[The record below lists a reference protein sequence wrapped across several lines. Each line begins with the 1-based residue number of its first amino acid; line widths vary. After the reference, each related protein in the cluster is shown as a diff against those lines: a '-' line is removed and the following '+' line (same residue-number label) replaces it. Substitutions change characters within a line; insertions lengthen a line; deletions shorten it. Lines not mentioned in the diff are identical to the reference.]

1 MECHLKK
8 ENLEKN
14 NNNKKKLLEIKNII
28 AKMKILIKWLIDKI
42 EEIFQKIWENEKKC
56 LADRKAKIIFLNQ
69 TLRPN
74 NRSSRKFRKNQ
85 PTNQRSHHI
94 LQVNFPELKYVSD
107 WKESSKYSAQLMR
120 IVSL

>member
-14 NNNKKKLLEIKNII
+14 NNNKKKLLEIKNMI

-74 NRSSRKFRKNQ
+74 NRSSRKNKQGKWRVRNF
-85 PTNQRSHHI
+85 QR
-94 LQVNFPELKYVSD
+94 NKVS
-107 WKESSKYSAQLMR
+107 
-120 IVSL
+120 

>member
-14 NNNKKKLLEIKNII
+14 NNNKKKLLEIKNMI

-74 NRSSRKFRKNQ
+74 NRNSRKNKQRKW
-85 PTNQRSHHI
+85 RGRK
-94 LQVNFPELKYVSD
+94 F
-107 WKESSKYSAQLMR
+107 SKK
-120 IVSL
+120 

>member
-74 NRSSRKFRKNQ
+74 NRSSRKNKQGKWRVRK
-85 PTNQRSHHI
+85 
-94 LQVNFPELKYVSD
+94 F
-107 WKESSKYSAQLMR
+107 SKK
-120 IVSL
+120 

>member
-14 NNNKKKLLEIKNII
+14 NNNKKNLLEIKNII

-74 NRSSRKFRKNQ
+74 NRSSRKNKQGKWRVRNF
-85 PTNQRSHHI
+85 QR
-94 LQVNFPELKYVSD
+94 NKVS
-107 WKESSKYSAQLMR
+107 
-120 IVSL
+120 

>member
-14 NNNKKKLLEIKNII
+14 NNNKKKLLEIKNMI

-56 LADRKAKIIFLNQ
+56 LADRKAKIIFLN
-69 TLRPN
+69 LRIGAPERIN
-74 NRSSRKFRKNQ
+74 KGNGGEENF
-85 PTNQRSHHI
+85 QR
-94 LQVNFPELKYVSD
+94 NKVS
-107 WKESSKYSAQLMR
+107 
-120 IVSL
+120 

>member
-1 MECHLKK
+1 M
-8 ENLEKN
+8 EKN

-74 NRSSRKFRKNQ
+74 NRSSRKNKQGKWRVRK
-85 PTNQRSHHI
+85 
-94 LQVNFPELKYVSD
+94 F
-107 WKESSKYSAQLMR
+107 SKK
-120 IVSL
+120 